1 MRPAAQ
7 IVFERG
13 FDILRGVTDLLTAIM
28 RKVEELPDERQEDV
42 AQVLLSLL
50 ENDRASYR
58 LSDEQMQ
65 EVDAAIAS
73 VNAGRY
79 ASEEDVTRVLY
90 TRWT

>member
-1 MRPAAQ
+1 M
-7 IVFERG
+7 
-13 FDILRGVTDLLTAIM
+13 TDLLTAIM
-28 RKVEELPDERQEDV
+28 RKVEELPDDRQEDV

-50 ENDRASYR
+50 ENDRAPYR

-79 ASEEDVTRVLY
+79 ASEEDVARVLY
-90 TRWT
+90 TRWA